1 MKLWVVTGDIS
12 KEEVHEMTICVFGV
26 YSEKEK
32 AIERIKEV
40 EEKCAFANI
49 DEIEM
54 NKDEEKYVGRYEE

>member
-12 KEEVHEMTICVFGV
+12 EEVHEMTICVFGV

-32 AIERIKEV
+32 AIERKKDV